1 MKAWTGNIVDQRF
14 NEYAREGRDPDFHR
28 GETVYE
34 RYLGDQQAPHPALG
48 PMERAPFFAVEVV
61 SGVIGTKGGITTTP
75 EGVVMDVFG
84 NPIAGLYAAGNTTAH
99 PMGPGY
105 PGPGGTLG
113 PGMTAAYLAARH
125 CVSGVAVAA

>member
-1 MKAWTGNIVDQRF
+1 
-14 NEYAREGRDPDFHR
+14 
-28 GETVYE
+28 
-34 RYLGDQQAPHPALG
+34 
-48 PMERAPFFAVEVV
+48 
-61 SGVIGTKGGITTTP
+61 
-75 EGVVMDVFG
+75 VFG

-113 PGMTAAYLAARH
+113 PGMTMAYLAARH